1 MLVCGLRFPPFG
13 CFFRV
18 PASFVFV
25 VFVLS
30 SPGFVFSVF
39 VVLFAGLPVGV
50 PCLVAFCP
58 LPARFQPVGACLP
71 CLLVFWWL
79 CLAVGSACVGVGAKL
94 LGGGALCRGCA
105 GCGFGLACC
114 GGRCCAF
121 GVVLVLRCARRAVR
135 WGCCGALWGLL
146 WAVRGLVA
154 LCGLVVGPLR
164 CLSLFAR
171 AFCRA
176 CVYSMRPGGLKFS
189 RPLQPFP
196 APCSIPPKRFEGD
209 CATRS
214 GGRCSLV
221 LCVALGSR
229 SRVLRLRAVFLFN
242 LFAALF
248 SRLNLNEN

>member
-1 MLVCGLRFPPFG
+1 MACAGLRFAFSAVWLFLPRS
-13 CFFRV
+13 CFLCV
-18 PASFVFV
+18 CGFVS
-25 VFVLS
+25 S

-121 GVVLVLRCARRAVR
+121 GVVLVLRCARRACR
-135 WGCCGALWGLL
+135 W
-146 WAVRGLVA
+146 VRGGGAAVFGA
-154 LCGLVVGPLR
+154 LCGPWLGRVVWSGRRSAALF
-164 CLSLFAR
+164 LFAL
-171 AFCRA
+171 AFRCA

-189 RPLQPFP
+189 GGSFCRRCAIFP
-196 APCSIPPKRFEGD
+196 RATDCRVSTSAAPNLVGALFV
-209 CATRS
+209 
-214 GGRCSLV
+214 SLV
-221 LCVALGSR
+221 PGCLAR
-229 SRVLRLRAVFLFN
+229 I
-242 LFAALF
+242 
-248 SRLNLNEN
+248 